1 MVVGFLF
8 AIASLGAAEAGPAS
22 AVSVAP
28 GASASIAI
36 PSADRPRLPLGTS
49 PTPAE
54 QAAGQDWYR
63 FDFASDAPKLLYI
76 GIDYIDRD
84 VPPDVRVYTLDPA
97 GKPVEYTRGIDP
109 QSLQRER
116 PPRPGAN

>member
-1 MVVGFLF
+1 MQGFT
-8 AIASLGAAEAGPAS
+8 
-22 AVSVAP
+22 
-28 GASASIAI
+28 
-36 PSADRPRLPLGTS
+36 RTS

-54 QAAGQDWYR
+54 QSAGQDWYR
-63 FDFASDAPKLLYI
+63 FDVDSETPKLLYI

-84 VPPDVRVYTLDPA
+84 VPPDVRVYTLDTS

-116 PPRPGAN
+116 RPAPAPTSSPPAC